1 MNVRRSRST
10 TLRPQSTTPT
20 SLAFR
25 ASTAGWYA
33 EWKARKDAAPAQPA
47 ESEAPPADDAAEALA
62 RWLTGDAGK

>member
-10 TLRPQSTTPT
+10 SPRPQTTTPT

-33 EWKARKDAAPAQPA
+33 EWKARKQAAVAAQPEQA
-47 ESEAPPADDAAEALA
+47 APPADDRADALA
-62 RWLTGDAGK
+62 KWLTGGK